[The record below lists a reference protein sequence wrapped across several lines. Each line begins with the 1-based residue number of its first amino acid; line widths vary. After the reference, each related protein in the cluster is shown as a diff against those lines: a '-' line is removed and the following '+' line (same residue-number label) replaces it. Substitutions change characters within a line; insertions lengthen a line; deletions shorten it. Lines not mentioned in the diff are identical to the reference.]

1 MADYAVA
8 ITFPDNSMTYEA
20 LSKIS
25 STARGFELRS
35 AGIVERDK
43 DGHLHVAERSDF
55 DAAVGFAGGSLIGML
70 VGVLGGPIGML
81 LGWGVGAT
89 AGALFDADRMDKGDE
104 AIAQFGQSVAP
115 GRNAILAETVEPTT
129 DPLDTFVKS
138 MGGTIVRRPLDE
150 VVAELEAQQ
159 FAAEEAV
166 RAAHKAMREEKKQ
179 QHKEKLQERV
189 DALKAKFKKD

>member
-8 ITFPDNSMTYEA
+8 ITFPDNNTTYEA
-20 LSKIS
+20 LSKMF
-25 STARGFELRS
+25 RFKLRS

-43 DGHLHVAERSDF
+43 DGYLHVAERSDF
-55 DAAVGFAGGSLIGML
+55 DAGVGFAGGSLIGML

-81 LGWGVGAT
+81 LGWSAGAAT
-89 AGALFDADRMDKGDE
+89 GALFDADRMDTGDE
-104 AIAQFGQSVAP
+104 AIAQFGHSVAP

-129 DPLDTFVKS
+129 EPLDKFIKS

-150 VVAELEAQQ
+150 VVAELEAQEA
-159 FAAEEAV
+159 AAEEAA
-166 RAAHKAMREEKKQ
+166 RAAHKAMREEKKR

-189 DALKAKFKKD
+189 DALKAKFRKD